1 MNMGRSLPLD
11 DHVCFALYDG
21 IHNMQRI
28 YRPWFT
34 EWGITYPQYL
44 VLVAL
49 WDCSDGSMSV
59 KQLGDHL
66 HLDSGTLSP
75 LLKRMESAGLVH
87 RSRSPEDNRRVTVEL
102 TDSSRALQHDAAVM
116 QIEVARAVG
125 VTQDEADK
133 VRSLARRIGRY
144 ARNHTD

>member
-1 MNMGRSLPLD
+1 MGRSIPLD

-28 YRPWFT
+28 YRPWFA
-34 EWGITYPQYL
+34 EWGITYSQYL

-49 WDCSDGSMSV
+49 WECSDGSMSV
-59 KQLGDHL
+59 KELGEHL

-75 LLKRMESAGLVH
+75 LLKRMESADLVH
-87 RSRSPEDNRRVTVEL
+87 RHRSPEDNRRVMVEL
-102 TDSSRALQHDAAVM
+102 ADTGRALQDDASHM

-125 VTQDEADK
+125 ITRDEADK
-133 VRSLARRIGRY
+133 VRALSRRIGDY
-144 ARNHTD
+144 ARKHAD